1 MKLIEWKKKYLLASS
16 EKSDSE
22 RCLMASKPTKI
33 MFAISDTGGGHR
45 SAAAS
50 IIAALDKEPSIQS
63 TIVDF
68 LRTTN
73 FPGLRKAPEIYDYC
87 SKNHVWLNNLFF
99 KKTNSINRIKA
110 LTNIVYFQ
118 SRYSIKQTIAN
129 SKPDAVVAVH
139 PLVIGLLHQT
149 RKASRGTW
157 PIIAVV
163 TDLVT
168 IHASWATPGADVYLV
183 PTQDAFQSLIQYG
196 IPYSQ
201 IIYTGFPV
209 HPKFRDF
216 PISKQ
221 QACGELGIK
230 SDAFTVLLTGGG
242 VGAGN
247 MRDWV
252 HTLKAQCPDKQ
263 ILVITGNN
271 KELYNELK
279 KSNSRFDGLH
289 VYGFVDNM
297 EKLMAA
303 SDVIVSKAG
312 PGTLMEGVT
321 MKKTLIVTE
330 AVGIQETGNIDFIT
344 KNQLGYH
351 CPTPKEACKRINE
364 IADSASY
371 GNLTYK
377 DVSAINGSQ
386 NIADIILDTM
396 NATSA
401 ANPSMQS
408 HKKQIFIGA

>member
-1 MKLIEWKKKYLLASS
+1 
-16 EKSDSE
+16 
-22 RCLMASKPTKI
+22 MANKPTKI

-50 IIAALDKEPSIQS
+50 IIAALDQELSIQS

-73 FPGLRKAPEIYDYC
+73 FPGLKKAPEIYDYC

-99 KKTNSINRIKA
+99 NKTNSINRIKA
-110 LTNIVYFQ
+110 LTKIVYLQ
-118 SRYSIKQTIAN
+118 SRYSIKHAIED
-129 SKPDAVVAVH
+129 SSPDAVVAVH

-149 RKASRGTW
+149 RKASHGTW

-168 IHASWATPGADVYLV
+168 IHASWATPGADLYLV
-183 PTQDAFQSLIQYG
+183 PTQDAFRSLIQYG

-209 HPKFRDF
+209 HPKFKDF
-216 PISKQ
+216 SLSKE
-221 QACGELGIK
+221 QACDELGIK
-230 SDAFTVLLTGGG
+230 SDAFTVLFTGGG

-263 ILVITGNN
+263 LLVITGNN
-271 KELYNELK
+271 KELYNKLK
-279 KSNSRFDGLH
+279 KSNAHCDGLH

-312 PGTLMEGVT
+312 PGTLMEGVA

-330 AVGIQETGNIDFIT
+330 AVGIQETGNIDFIIN
-344 KNQLGYH
+344 NQLGYH
-351 CPTPKEACKRINE
+351 CPTPKEACKRINQIANSTSFGKLTCKE
-364 IADSASY
+364 IADA
-371 GNLTYK
+371 
-377 DVSAINGSQ
+377 NGSKY
-386 NIADIILDTM
+386 IADIILDT
-396 NATSA
+396 TSA
-401 ANPSMQS
+401 AIAANISKKS
-408 HKKQIFIGA
+408 HEKQIFIGA